1 MFPGNKYFVDLKV
14 MFWYNRNIEVFNMK
28 LKNKILFTAAFAGGT
43 VLVINNFL
51 LKRNLRNAVIP
62 EGFTLTAHTGCE
74 GTRDNS
80 LDAITLGFGC
90 GADIV
95 EIDLN
100 FNSNGIAV
108 LSHNE
113 PKGNE
118 PTLDEA
124 FALVAGYKGLR
135 VNVDVKNTLDLKQVT
150 DLAEKHG
157 ILDRI
162 FFTGIMAEFV
172 DAVKEQTPDML
183 FYYNKSIDKAKNKDA
198 SYIASLVEEVGNA
211 GAAGL
216 NIHHKS
222 CTKEMVDAFHKAGL
236 ELSVWT
242 VNKKPDMARALK
254 MGCDN
259 ITTRKPS
266 ELKSIIDSI

>member
-1 MFPGNKYFVDLKV
+1 
-14 MFWYNRNIEVFNMK
+14 MK
-28 LKNKILFTAAFAGGT
+28 LKNKILFTTAFAGGT
-43 VLVINNFL
+43 AL
-51 LKRNLRNAVIP
+51 LISNYLFQRNLRNAVIP

-74 GTRDNS
+74 GTKDNS

-95 EIDLN
+95 EVDLN
-100 FNSNGIAV
+100 FNSEGIAV

-150 DLAEKHG
+150 ELAEKHG

-162 FFTGIMAEFV
+162 FFTGVTEEFV
-172 DAVKEQTPDML
+172 DAVKEQTPGML
-183 FYYNKSIDKAKNKDA
+183 YYYNKGIDKSKTEDS
-198 SYIASLVEEVGNA
+198 SYINSLVEEVKRV

-222 CTKEMVDAFHKAGL
+222 CSKKMVEEFHNAGL
-236 ELSVWT
+236 QLSIWT

-254 MGCDN
+254 LGCDN

-266 ELKSIIDSI
+266 ELKSIIDTIK

>member
-1 MFPGNKYFVDLKV
+1 MN
-14 MFWYNRNIEVFNMK
+14 
-28 LKNKILFTAAFAGGT
+28 LKNKILFTTAFAGGT
-43 VLVINNFL
+43 VLMLGKIFFN
-51 LKRNLRNAVIP
+51 RNLRNAVIP

-74 GTRDNS
+74 GTKDNS

-100 FNSNGIAV
+100 FNKEGVAV

-113 PKGNE
+113 PKGAE

-150 DLAEKHG
+150 ELAEKHG

-172 DAVKEQTPDML
+172 DAVKEQTPGML
-183 FYYNKSIDKAKNKDA
+183 YYYNKSIDKSKNKDA
-198 SYIASLVEEVGNA
+198 SYIASLIEEVRSA

-236 ELSVWT
+236 ELSIWT
-242 VNKKPDMARALK
+242 VNKKADMASALK
-254 MGCDN
+254 LGCDN

-266 ELKSIIDSI
+266 ELKSIIDSIK

>member
-1 MFPGNKYFVDLKV
+1 M
-14 MFWYNRNIEVFNMK
+14 NI
-28 LKNKILFTAAFAGGT
+28 KNKILFTSAVAGGT
-43 VLVINNFL
+43 ALLVSNYLFQ
-51 LKRNLRNAVIP
+51 RNLRNAVLP

-74 GTRDNS
+74 GTKDNS
-80 LDAITLGFGC
+80 LDAITLGFGY
-90 GADIV
+90 GAQIV
-95 EIDLN
+95 EFDLN

-124 FALVAGYKGLR
+124 FALVSGYKGLR

-162 FFTGIMAEFV
+162 FYTGITEEFV
-172 DAVKEQTPDML
+172 EAVKAQTPDVL
-183 FYYNKSIDKAKNKDA
+183 YYYNKSIDNSKKEDA
-198 SYIASLVEEVGNA
+198 SYIASLVEEVKRV

-222 CTKEMVDAFHKAGL
+222 CSKTMVEEFHKAGL

-266 ELKSIIDSI
+266 ELKSIIDSIK

>member
-1 MFPGNKYFVDLKV
+1 MT
-14 MFWYNRNIEVFNMK
+14 
-28 LKNKILFTAAFAGGT
+28 LKNKILFTTAFAGGT
-43 VLVINNFL
+43 VLMIGKFFF
-51 LKRNLRNAVIP
+51 KRNLRNAVIP
-62 EGFTLTAHTGCE
+62 DGFTLTAHTGCE
-74 GTRDNS
+74 GTKDNS

-100 FNSNGIAV
+100 FNKEGIAV

-150 DLAEKHG
+150 DLADKHG

-162 FFTGIMAEFV
+162 FFTGVTEEFV
-172 DAVKEQTPDML
+172 DAVKEQTPGIL
-183 FYYNKSIDKAKNKDA
+183 YYYNKGIDKSKTEDI
-198 SYIASLVEEVGNA
+198 SYINSLIDEVKRV

-222 CTKEMVDAFHKAGL
+222 CSKKMVEEFHNAGL
-236 ELSVWT
+236 QLSIWT

-254 MGCDN
+254 LGCDN

-266 ELKSIIDSI
+266 ELFGIIKNI

>member
-1 MFPGNKYFVDLKV
+1 M
-14 MFWYNRNIEVFNMK
+14 R
-28 LKNKILFTAAFAGGT
+28 LKNKILFTTAFAGGA
-43 VLVINNFL
+43 VLMINKFFFN
-51 LKRNLRNAVIP
+51 RNLRNAVIP
-62 EGFTLTAHTGCE
+62 DGFTLTAHTGCE
-74 GTRDNS
+74 GTKDNS
-80 LDAITLGFGC
+80 LDAITVGFGY

-100 FNSNGIAV
+100 FNKEGTAV

-124 FALVAGYKGLR
+124 FALIKGYKGLR

-150 DLAEKHG
+150 QLAGKHG
-157 ILDRI
+157 ISDRI
-162 FFTGIMAEFV
+162 FFTGVTEQFV
-172 DAVKEQTPDML
+172 AAVKEQTPDVL
-183 FYYNKSIDKAKNKDA
+183 YYYNKGIDKARNRDI
-198 SYIASLVEEVGNA
+198 SYIHSLIEEVKNA

-222 CTKEMVDAFHKAGL
+222 CTKLMTDEFHKAGL
-236 ELSVWT
+236 ELSIWT
-242 VNKKPDMARALK
+242 VNKKPDMAKALK

-266 ELKSIIDSI
+266 ELKAIIDSLK

>member
-1 MFPGNKYFVDLKV
+1 M
-14 MFWYNRNIEVFNMK
+14 NI
-28 LKNKILFTAAFAGGT
+28 KNKILFTGAIAGGT
-43 VLVINNFL
+43 ALLISNFL
-51 LKRNLRNAVIP
+51 FERNLRNAVLP
-62 EGFTLTAHTGCE
+62 ESFTLTAHTGCE
-74 GTRDNS
+74 GTKDNS

-100 FNSNGIAV
+100 FNSEGIAV

-113 PKGNE
+113 PKGKE

-162 FFTGIMAEFV
+162 FFTGVTEEFIE
-172 DAVKEQTPDML
+172 DVKNQTPHVL
-183 FYYNKSIDKAKNKDA
+183 YYYNKGIDKSKNKDA
-198 SYIASLVEEVGNA
+198 SYIDSLIVEVRNA

-222 CTKEMVDAFHKAGL
+222 CTKEMVEEFHKAGL
-236 ELSVWT
+236 QVSVWT
-242 VNKKPDMARALK
+242 VNKKPDMARTLK
-254 MGCDN
+254 LGCDN

-266 ELKSIIDSI
+266 ELKSIINRCRN

>member
-1 MFPGNKYFVDLKV
+1 
-14 MFWYNRNIEVFNMK
+14 MK
-28 LKNKILFTAAFAGGT
+28 LKNKILFTGAIAGGT
-43 VLVINNFL
+43 AL
-51 LKRNLRNAVIP
+51 LIGNYLFEKNLRNAVIP

-74 GTRDNS
+74 GTKDNS

-100 FNSNGIAV
+100 FNKDGVAV

-124 FALVAGYKGLR
+124 FALVSGYNGLR
-135 VNVDVKNTLDLKQVT
+135 VNVDVKNTLDLKQAVS
-150 DLAEKHG
+150 LAEKHG

-162 FFTGIMAEFV
+162 FFTGVTEEFV
-172 DAVKEQTPDML
+172 DAVKEQTPDVL
-183 FYYNKSIDKAKNKDA
+183 YYYNKGIDKAKNNDTA
-198 SYIASLVEEVGNA
+198 YIGSLIEEVKNA

-222 CTKEMVDAFHKAGL
+222 CTKLMVEEFHKAGL
-236 ELSVWT
+236 QMSVWT
-242 VNKKPDMARALK
+242 VNKKPDMARILK

-266 ELKSIIDSI
+266 ELKALIERIR

>member
-1 MFPGNKYFVDLKV
+1 
-14 MFWYNRNIEVFNMK
+14 MK
-28 LKNKILFTAAFAGGT
+28 LKNKIILSVTAVGAVVFTVTDILSELNIKSA
-43 VLVINNFL
+43 VL
-51 LKRNLRNAVIP
+51 P

-74 GTRDNS
+74 GTNDNS

-100 FNSNGIAV
+100 FNREGIAV

-113 PKGNE
+113 PEGNE

-124 FALVAGYKGLR
+124 FSLVSGYKGLR
-135 VNVDVKNTLDLKQVT
+135 VNVDVKNTFDLKQVVE
-150 DLAEKHG
+150 LADKHG
-157 ILDRI
+157 ISDRI
-162 FFTGIMAEFV
+162 FFTGISEEFV
-172 DAVKEQTPDML
+172 EAVKTQTPDVL
-183 FYYNKSIDKAKNKDA
+183 YYYNKNIDKAKKEDI
-198 SYIASLVEEVGNA
+198 SYINSLIEEVKNA

-216 NIHHKS
+216 NIHHKACS
-222 CTKEMVDAFHKAGL
+222 EIMVQKFHKAGL
-236 ELSVWT
+236 QVSLWT
-242 VNKKPDMARALK
+242 VNRKFDMARALK

-266 ELKSIIDSI
+266 DLSGLIGRLK

>member
-1 MFPGNKYFVDLKV
+1 M
-14 MFWYNRNIEVFNMK
+14 NI
-28 LKNKILFTAAFAGGT
+28 KNKIFFTGAIAGGAAL
-43 VLVINNFL
+43 LVSNFL
-51 LKRNLRNAVIP
+51 FERNLRNAVLP

-74 GTRDNS
+74 GTKDNS
-80 LDAITLGFGC
+80 LDAITLGWGT

-100 FNSNGIAV
+100 FNSDGVAV

-124 FALVAGYKGLR
+124 FTLVSGYNGLR
-135 VNVDVKNTLDLKQVT
+135 VNVDVKNTLDLKQVVE
-150 DLAEKHG
+150 LADKHG
-157 ILDRI
+157 ITDRI
-162 FFTGIMAEFV
+162 FFTGISEEFV
-172 DAVKEQTPDML
+172 EAVRTQTPDVL
-183 FYYNKSIDKAKNKDA
+183 YYYNKNIAKAKKEDI
-198 SYIASLVEEVGNA
+198 SYINSLIEEVKNA

-222 CTKEMVDAFHKAGL
+222 CSEAMVEEFHKAGL
-236 ELSVWT
+236 QVSLWT
-242 VNKKPDMARALK
+242 VNKKFDMARALK

-266 ELKSIIDSI
+266 DLCELIGKLR

>member
-1 MFPGNKYFVDLKV
+1 MN
-14 MFWYNRNIEVFNMK
+14 
-28 LKNKILFTAAFAGGT
+28 LKNKILFTTVFAGGT
-43 VLVINNFL
+43 VLMLGKIFFN
-51 LKRNLRNAVIP
+51 RNLRNAVIP

-74 GTRDNS
+74 GTKDNS

-100 FNSNGIAV
+100 FNKEDVAV

-113 PKGNE
+113 PKGAE

-150 DLAEKHG
+150 ELAEKHG

-172 DAVKEQTPDML
+172 DAVKEQTPGML
-183 FYYNKSIDKAKNKDA
+183 YYYNKSIDKAKNKDA
-198 SYIASLVEEVGNA
+198 SYIASLIEEVRSA

-236 ELSVWT
+236 ELSIWT
-242 VNKKPDMARALK
+242 VNKKADMASALK
-254 MGCDN
+254 LGCDN

-266 ELKSIIDSI
+266 ELKSIIDSIK